1 MVFPF
6 ILRFLNSCPTSEA
19 TITRSFTAHQIVPA
33 GKHCLIA
40 FYHRVSIKCSQANH
54 SSFRAERVCCVYKR
68 QAIEW
73 QERLPGPWLIAQS
86 YFRSLTENLF
96 STSPFF
102 RHALVGLC
110 VSSSLDSH
118 ILTITRT
125 PGVL

>member
-1 MVFPF
+1 MTYSGKVEMGSMFPPG
-6 ILRFLNSCPTSEA
+6 NE
-19 TITRSFTAHQIVPA
+19 
-33 GKHCLIA
+33 G
-40 FYHRVSIKCSQANH
+40 CSGN
-54 SSFRAERVCCVYKR
+54 RDYKLENK
-68 QAIEW
+68 QN
-73 QERLPGPWLIAQS
+73 

-118 ILTITRT
+118 ILAVTRT

>member
-1 MVFPF
+1 MGSMFPPG
-6 ILRFLNSCPTSEA
+6 NEGCSEN
-19 TITRSFTAHQIVPA
+19 RD
-33 GKHCLIA
+33 
-40 FYHRVSIKCSQANH
+40 
-54 SSFRAERVCCVYKR
+54 YKLENK
-68 QAIEW
+68 QN
-73 QERLPGPWLIAQS
+73 

-118 ILTITRT
+118 ILAVTRT